1 MKQPDWH
8 ARAVNEERSNSTAV
22 TQKHTHTHTYTHTN
36 SLATITIIIIM
47 IIIDMINARLQNM
60 KTQTIVKDI
69 LSDVKVN
76 ENK

>member
-1 MKQPDWH
+1 MRTIITVIDSERRKKQ
-8 ARAVNEERSNSTAV
+8 R
-22 TQKHTHTHTYTHTN
+22 KHTYTHTHTQN
-36 SLATITIIIIM
+36 SLATITIIIIIM

-60 KTQTIVKDI
+60 RTQTIVKDI